1 MVQKSFFA
9 LLLEDIKENQPF
21 IYTDTELINKLR
33 EKDFKYDAKTIK
45 ILQSS
50 NFGKEWKHKCERT
63 LFLAKQL
70 GNIYTGS
77 LYNGLIS
84 LISDQGVDLTGK

>member
-9 LLLEDIKENQPF
+9 LLLEDIKDNQPF
-21 IYTDTELINKLR
+21 LYTDTDLINKLR

-50 NFGKEWKHKCERT
+50 AFGGEWKHKCERT
-63 LFLAKQL
+63 LLLAK
-70 GNIYTGS
+70 
-77 LYNGLIS
+77 
-84 LISDQGVDLTGK
+84 

>member
-9 LLLEDIKENQPF
+9 LLLEDIKDNQPLL
-21 IYTDTELINKLR
+21 YTDTDLVNKLR

-45 ILQSS
+45 ILLSS
-50 NFGKEWKHKCERT
+50 NFGQEWKDKCERT
-63 LFLAKQL
+63 LLLAKQL

-84 LISDQGVDLTGK
+84 LISD